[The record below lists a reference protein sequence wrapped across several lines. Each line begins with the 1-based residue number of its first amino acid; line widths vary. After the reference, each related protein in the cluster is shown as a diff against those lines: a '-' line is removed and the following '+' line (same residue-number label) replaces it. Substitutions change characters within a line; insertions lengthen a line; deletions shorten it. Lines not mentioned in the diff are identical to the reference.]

1 MNNELN
7 YCYKTSDF
15 LSLNEKEKKKSDPIN
30 CYGYNFDS
38 TSRRIIK
45 EDYSKVYRFYN
56 KEFIRNNKI
65 R

>member
-1 MNNELN
+1 MKSYYKSNDFIFKNNKEQQKCDLN
-7 YCYKTSDF
+7 
-15 LSLNEKEKKKSDPIN
+15 NI
-30 CYGYNFDS
+30 YGYNFDS
-38 TSRRIIK
+38 TSRKVIK